1 MTLKEVEIFTDGAC
15 RGNPGPGGYGVVLTS
30 GEHRRELSA
39 GFARTTNNRM
49 ELLAAIAGL
58 EGLKEPCRVCL
69 CSDSKYLINA
79 MTRGWLRKWK
89 GLGWRRG
96 PGQRLRN
103 EDLWKRL
110 DTACREHEM
119 HWQWVKGHSGHS
131 ENECCDAL
139 AVEAAEG
146 SDLPPD
152 EGYLNEEQ
160 LAGDP
165 PGLFD

>member
-15 RGNPGPGGYGVVLTS
+15 RGNPGPGGYGVVLTF
-30 GEHRRELSA
+30 GAHRRELSA

-58 EGLKEPCRVCL
+58 EGLKEPCRVRL
-69 CSDSKYLINA
+69 CSDSTYLINA
-79 MTRGWLRKWK
+79 MTCGWLKKWK
-89 GLGWRRG
+89 GLGWKRG
-96 PGQRLRN
+96 PRQRLRN

-110 DTACREHEM
+110 DAVCGQHEL
-119 HWQWVKGHSGHS
+119 HWQWVKGHAGHV
-131 ENECCDAL
+131 ENERCDSL
-139 AVEAAEG
+139 AVAAAEG
-146 SDLPPD
+146 DDLPSD

-160 LAGDP
+160 LTGEE